1 LNNESPGKKEVLM
14 QIAIIGAGSVAYG
27 NAVLLCQNGHQPV
40 IWSPSNSRAKAL
52 VAGSKLTST
61 GAIEGSFSPGATQDV
76 GDALATCRVVLIA
89 VPGYGHRTVIDA
101 IVPHLTN
108 DHVVIIS
115 AHLSFSALY
124 LSKRLVERGVRL
136 PIVAWS
142 TTITTGRQTDDAGVK
157 VGNVRSTVDVAV
169 IPVSESEKGLS
180 ICRQLFGDR
189 FAPKKNLLAIALSNL
204 NPQDHMGIA
213 LCNLTR
219 IERGEHWLQNQ
230 NITSTV
236 GKLLEALDEERL
248 AIAECFKLKVR
259 TISDHFAMSFDISGG
274 SVGDMSQ
281 RLHERGNDSPGPTSL
296 STRYVTEDV
305 PFGLVPTLMLAEFA
319 GKPVPLHRA
328 GVLLFDTMYSRHF
341 ADENDILPEL
351 GELGFENIERRCEYG
366 YGAR

>member
-1 LNNESPGKKEVLM
+1 MKV
-14 QIAIIGAGSVAYG
+14 AVIGAGSVAYG
-27 NAVLLCQNGHQPV
+27 NAALLCQNGHQPV
-40 IWSPSNSRAKAL
+40 IWSPSNARARSLA
-52 VAGSKLTST
+52 AGSKLTST
-61 GAIEGSFSPGATQDV
+61 GAVEGSFSPQTTRDV
-76 GDALATCRVVLIA
+76 ADALADCPVVLIA

-108 DHVVIIS
+108 DHVVIVS

-124 LSKRLVERGVRL
+124 LSKRLAQRAVSA

-142 TTITTGRQTDDAGVK
+142 TTITTGRQTDDTSVR
-157 VGNVRSTVDVAV
+157 VGNVRSMVDIAV
-169 IPVSESEKGLS
+169 LPVSETEKGLS

-230 NITSTV
+230 NITSAV
-236 GKLLEALDEERL
+236 GNLLEALDKERL
-248 AIAECFKLKVR
+248 AIAQRFDLKVR
-259 TISDHFAMSFDISGG
+259 TIFDHFAMSFDISGG
-274 SVGDMSQ
+274 AVGDMSQ

-296 STRYVTEDV
+296 STRYITEDV

-319 GKPVPLHRA
+319 GEPVPLHRA
-328 GVLLFDTMYSRHF
+328 GVLLFDAMYGRRF

-351 GELGFENIERRCEYG
+351 GELGFENVQAHCENG
-366 YGAR
+366 YEVQ